1 MKPFQVPQTD
11 AAAQLVILARR
22 IQQLEAKRQ
31 PLDDEITRLQ
41 TELDVLNAAPVVADT
56 FDWALAL
63 DYRRSVSSAYQD
75 ALMERLSQRGF
86 AINYTN
92 EETGQYQLDLMLY
105 EKNPEYT
112 LAAQLFIQQ
121 LLTSGVYKPTQ
132 VEGLGLC
139 YKFGVFD
146 HELSSRAIRTL
157 YVTSVDA
164 TWAILRE
171 HVVRDQ
177 DIADDT
183 LDDVLVIV
191 QQKYY
196 YGKRFGCGVA

>member
-121 LLTSGVYKPTQ
+121 LLTS
-132 VEGLGLC
+132 
-139 YKFGVFD
+139 VFD